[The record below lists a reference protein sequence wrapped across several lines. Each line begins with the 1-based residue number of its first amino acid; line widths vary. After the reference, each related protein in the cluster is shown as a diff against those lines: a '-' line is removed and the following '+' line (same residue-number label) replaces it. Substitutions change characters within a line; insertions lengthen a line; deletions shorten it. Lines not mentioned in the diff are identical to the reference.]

1 MIAYDGAWKIT
12 SSSEQVL
19 PRGTTT
25 TIVVCVVFRGIIASV
40 SRTHISGRVSMCSSW
55 SNFTAI
61 VSFNSVIDA
70 ASIDPNLR
78 IALPSLLTD
87 FPAILSPE
95 FGRKLVFSLQF
106 LWVGPSLLAPVLLL
120 VLLELF
126 LFLLFCSVESLAIF
140 HLRLVG
146 IAATSTRSTSRWT
159 FDWAPS
165 FQ

>member
-12 SSSEQVL
+12 SSSEQAL

-70 ASIDPNLR
+70 ASIDPNFR

-87 FPAILSPE
+87 FPAIHYHILI
-95 FGRKLVFSLQF
+95 GTCI
-106 LWVGPSLLAPVLLL
+106 APGTTRTLL
-120 VLLELF
+120 VPTF
-126 LFLLFCSVESLAIF
+126 LFCRFISHFSF
-140 HLRLVG
+140 
-146 IAATSTRSTSRWT
+146 TSCWHCGHEHEVNFSMN
-159 FDWAPS
+159 F
-165 FQ
+165 